1 MNAEFKKQL
10 VSLILNNRDAF
21 ENWLTETVIDAWD
34 AKDDLEKLAGKDLD
48 TPDYRCENAVYCA
61 QYAVDELISKISKE
75 AE

>member
-34 AKDDLEKLAGKDLD
+34 AQDDLKRDGKDLD